1 MLPSPEKT
9 RFQPLRSGLINLFKY
24 ENQEFWYNGGRLLV
38 RGNNGTGKSRVLALQ
53 LPFLFDGEIASHRVE
68 PDADPARQLVW
79 HLLMDE
85 HEQRTG
91 YTWIEFG
98 RRDEQGAEHYLTLGC
113 GMKGVRG
120 GDDQPKR
127 WFFITEQRVG
137 SDFQLLGGAYP
148 HSKERLA
155 EVLGDSCLFASAK
168 DYRAEIDRRLFALGR
183 GRYAAL
189 IELLIRLRAPQ
200 LSKKLDEKSIFTA
213 LSNALPP
220 LSEEVVGPVADAF
233 KQLDDLRQQFA
244 SLRSLQDSLEGFR
257 SGYQTYLQ
265 MAIQIRAE
273 RVRTAHSA
281 YESAQRKV
289 NVIEENIQSA
299 KARKD
304 ESEAHVQT
312 AHDDYTGAEARYTA
326 LSTSSAAGDAKRLE
340 TAHALA
346 QEKSR
351 QASQAEK
358 RAEESAQ
365 QNEREQQALAAHRE
379 EQQRY
384 QQQRDQDWKAATQL
398 SRAAGFSNDH
408 SRLIP
413 EEGGFPANPSQL
425 EKLKAD
431 FKRLASDH
439 DHRLKQI
446 EDGLLAL
453 TNAQAAQAAAQ
464 AHENQ
469 RSSAVE
475 AYRDDVRKHEQAAHV
490 ALKTLAENYVAWRDG
505 LRWLV
510 MPLWSELA
518 PTFEDW
524 LETADEQHRVLAVS
538 LSIARNTEV
547 SVLATARAE
556 LKAKRDQLHRDRER
570 LRQEQASLAQQSPPP
585 PPPRTRETASR
596 QGRPGAPLWQVCEFR
611 PGLTEAQRA
620 GLEAALEAA
629 GLLDAWIMPDGLLM
643 GDFPS
648 DTFLSVRDESTLH
661 GETLENW
668 LAPDLTADSGLSEHT
683 LRRVLR
689 HIGAGAGAGE
699 HWVALDGCWQL
710 GPVAGR
716 GFKLQ
721 AEHLGATSREIARQ
735 KRLAE
740 VAESLRLVDEGESL
754 HQQEANQLDVREEGI
769 AAESNNA
776 PKDLLISNHL
786 TLRTEARTKQDAAS
800 KAHDEAVQMTH
811 RARQKTTE
819 ATESLR
825 LEATHL
831 GYKDHLDHLEEL
843 RPAWAPYDKMMVTLW
858 GATQA
863 WITASNQLAATE
875 SRERQAAETQAK
887 DSGDASTSR
896 TSAISANQAY
906 EALAASLGSS
916 VTDYQAKLTA
926 ALSDKES
933 AQKKLDQANKD
944 ASESDRSLVAAQSSL
959 KPAQDD
965 VIRTSTERD
974 DSIQALRVPLLHDLF
989 SEAHPD
995 LADIEKDM
1003 WSSTRAAAI
1012 ARRIGKE
1019 LPNANISEEAWTN
1032 RINLLNTQI
1041 TDLSNRTGTAC
1052 DIEHQVLSGGLTLV
1066 VCRYQGHHLRPA
1078 SCLAAVEAE
1087 RATHDRLLGEK
1098 ERDIIDRHLVSEVS
1112 SKLQELMEAAQK
1124 QTALM
1129 NEEMSRCATTLGVTL
1144 RLHWEPKDDG
1154 LPPGLPAV
1162 RRLLLVDHGTWTE
1175 KERQDVGD
1183 CLHQLIQGERI
1194 NHPTASA
1201 SEQLLRALDYRE
1213 WHAYCA
1219 DRRHQGKWERLNKKR
1234 YGTLSQGEKA
1244 LTLTIPQMAAAASH
1258 YRSAASHAPR
1268 FILLDEAFAGMDKPT
1283 RASCMGLLEAF
1294 DLDLVMTSEREWG
1307 AHATVSG
1314 IAIYQ
1319 LVASAD
1325 AIAATRWVWN
1335 GKTRQIAAVPDTPE
1349 FVATSS
1355 NVA

>member
-1 MLPSPEKT
+1 MLPSPERT

-24 ENQEFWYNGGRLLV
+24 ENQEFWYERGRLLV

-98 RRDEQGAEHYLTLGC
+98 RRDEEGAEHYLTLGC

-137 SDFQLLGGAYP
+137 SDFQLLEGAYP
-148 HSKERLA
+148 HSKDRLA
-155 EVLGDSCLFASAK
+155 EVLGDPCLFALSK

-200 LSKKLDEKSIFTA
+200 LSKKLDEKTIFNA

-220 LSEEVVGPVADAF
+220 LSEDVVGPVADAF

-244 SLRSLQDSLEGFR
+244 SLRSLRDSLEGFR

-265 MAIQIRAE
+265 MAIQIRAG
-273 RVRTAHSA
+273 RVRAAHSA

-289 NVIEENIQSA
+289 NSIEESIQA
-299 KARKD
+299 AEARKA
-304 ESEAHVQT
+304 EAEAHVQT

-326 LSTSSAAGDAKRLE
+326 LSTSPAAGDAKRLE
-340 TAHALA
+340 TAHELA
-346 QEKSR
+346 QEKSK
-351 QASQAEK
+351 QASQAEL

-365 QNEREQQALAAHRE
+365 KHEGEQQALSAHLE
-379 EQQRY
+379 EQQRQ
-384 QQQRDQDWKAATQL
+384 QQQRDQDWNEATQL
-398 SRAAGFSNDH
+398 SNAAGFSSDH

-413 EEGGFPANPSQL
+413 EATSLPAHLARL

-431 FKRLASDH
+431 FKRLAGDH

-446 EDGLLAL
+446 EDGLSAIKK
-453 TNAQAAQAAAQ
+453 TQAEQTAAQAQ
-464 AHENQ
+464 EDQ
-469 RSSAVE
+469 CSLAVE
-475 AYRDDVRKHEQAAHV
+475 TCRDDVRKHEQAADV
-490 ALKTLAENYVAWRDG
+490 ALKMLAENYAAWRDG

-510 MPLWSELA
+510 MPVWSELA
-518 PTFEDW
+518 PAFEDW

-538 LSIARNTEV
+538 LSTARNTEA

-556 LKAKRDQLHRDRER
+556 LKAKRDHLHRDREG
-570 LRQEQASLAQQSPPP
+570 LRQEQAILAQQSPPP
-585 PPPRTRETASR
+585 PAPRTRDTASR
-596 QGRPGAPLWQVCEFR
+596 QGRTGAPLWQVCEFQ
-611 PGLTEAQRA
+611 PGLTDAQRA

-629 GLLDAWIMPDGLLM
+629 GLLDAWIMPDGSLM
-643 GDFPS
+643 GDFPP
-648 DTFLSVRDESTLH
+648 DTFLLRRDESALR

-668 LAPDLTADSGLSEHT
+668 LIPDLNTESGLCEET
-683 LRRVLR
+683 LQRVLR
-689 HIGAGAGAGE
+689 QIGAGAGAAD
-699 HWVALDGCWQL
+699 HWVDLDGRWQL

-716 GFKLQ
+716 GSKPQ

-740 VAESLRLVDEGESL
+740 VVEALLRIDECESL
-754 HQQEANQLDVREEGI
+754 HQQEANQLDEREEMV
-769 AAESNNA
+769 AAESNSA

-786 TLRTEARTKQDAAS
+786 TLRTEARIKQDAAS
-800 KAHDEAVQMTH
+800 KAHGEAVQKTH
-811 RARQKTTE
+811 RARQKTAGATE
-819 ATESLR
+819 ALR
-825 LEATHL
+825 QAATHL
-831 GYKDHLDHLEEL
+831 GYRDHLDHLDQL
-843 RPAWAPYDKMMVTLW
+843 RTAWAPYDKMMATLW
-858 GATQA
+858 GSTLA

-875 SRERQAAETQAK
+875 GRERLAAETHAK
-887 DSGDASTSR
+887 DASDASKSR
-896 TSAISANQAY
+896 TSAISAIQTY
-906 EALAASLGSS
+906 EALAASLDSS
-916 VTDYQAKLTA
+916 VTVYQAKLTA

-933 AQKKLDQANKD
+933 AQKKLDQANKN
-944 ASESDRSLVAAQSSL
+944 ASDSDRSLVVVQSSL
-959 KPAQDD
+959 QPAQAD
-965 VIRTSTERD
+965 VTRTSIERD
-974 DSIQALRVPLLHDLF
+974 DSILALRVPLLHDLF
-989 SEAHPD
+989 PEAHPD

-1003 WSSTRAAAI
+1003 WSPTRAAAI

-1019 LPNANISEEAWTN
+1019 LPDANISEDAWTN

-1041 TDLSNRTGTAC
+1041 TDLSNRTGTTC

-1078 SCLAAVEAE
+1078 ACLAAVEAE

-1112 SKLQELMEAAQK
+1112 SKLQELMEAAQR

-1129 NEEMSRCATTLGVTL
+1129 NEEMGRCTTTLGVTL
-1144 RLHWEPKDDG
+1144 RLHWEPKSEG

-1162 RRLLLVDHGTWTE
+1162 RRLLLVDHGTWTDR
-1175 KERQDVGD
+1175 ERQDVGD
-1183 CLHQLIQGERI
+1183 CLHQLIQNERN
-1194 NHPTASA
+1194 NHPTASP
-1201 SEQLLRALDYRE
+1201 SEQLLHALDYRE

-1219 DRRHQGKWERLNKKR
+1219 DRRHQGKWEPLNKKR

-1258 YRSAASHAPR
+1258 YRSAGSHAPR

-1335 GKTRQIAAVPDTPE
+1335 GKARQITPVPDTPE
-1349 FVATSS
+1349 LRPTAS
-1355 NVA
+1355 NAA